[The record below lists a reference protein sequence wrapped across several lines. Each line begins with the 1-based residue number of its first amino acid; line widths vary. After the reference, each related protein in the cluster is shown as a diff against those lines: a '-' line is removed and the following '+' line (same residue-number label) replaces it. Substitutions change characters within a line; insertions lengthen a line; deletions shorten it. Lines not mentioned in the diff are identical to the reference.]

1 MAVAARK
8 PENDYRHMPAA
19 SATRV
24 YVDSRVYQSSAAPK
38 YEPEEFEEFVELA
51 KPSAKPAVKT
61 RPAPKTR
68 AAEKPRASAAAVF
81 FKKAGVLATVLC
93 IAAALIGILVRYAM
107 ISAEY
112 DAVNALRSEISQC
125 EIDLNELN
133 VRLSS
138 AVNIDE
144 AREAAERAGM
154 DYPTAEQIVKVN
166 GD

>member
-24 YVDSRVYQSSAAPK
+24 YVDSRVYQSSAVPK
-38 YEPEEFEEFVELA
+38 YEPEEFEEFEEFA
-51 KPSAKPAVKT
+51 QPSVKPALKT

-68 AAEKPRASAAAVF
+68 ASEKPHASAVAVF
-81 FKKAGVLATVLC
+81 FKKVGVLATVFC

-107 ISAEY
+107 ISAQY
-112 DAVNALRSEISQC
+112 DAVNALKSEISQC
-125 EIDLNELN
+125 EIDLNELK
-133 VRLSS
+133 VRLNS
-138 AVNIDE
+138 AVNIEE

-154 DYPTAEQIVKVN
+154 DYPTAEQIVRVN

>member
-1 MAVAARK
+1 M
-8 PENDYRHMPAA
+8 
-19 SATRV
+19 
-24 YVDSRVYQSSAAPK
+24 
-38 YEPEEFEEFVELA
+38 
-51 KPSAKPAVKT
+51 
-61 RPAPKTR
+61 
-68 AAEKPRASAAAVF
+68 
-81 FKKAGVLATVLC
+81 ATVLC